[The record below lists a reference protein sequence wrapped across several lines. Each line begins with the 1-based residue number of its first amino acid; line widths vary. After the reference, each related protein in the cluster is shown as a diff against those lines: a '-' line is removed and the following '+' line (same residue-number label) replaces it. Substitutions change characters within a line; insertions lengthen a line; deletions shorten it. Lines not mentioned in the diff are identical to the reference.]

1 MKHYFAFKS
10 LFTLLLLMLS
20 FGVGRAQGYKANTNY
35 PDDKDK
41 TTEVIRVAGNSVEI
55 PLKSYVGDGSVFARV
70 FLADAQTLAPLY
82 ELTSSFEVPSD
93 YGALEKALFLR
104 TEYGYINFPRWN
116 STRTNKNIVLNLPS
130 GKDLAD
136 LAVVVLKKNV
146 GGGSIDDENKKA
158 ADLDIEGDLYSSF
171 GFRIGD

>member
-20 FGVGRAQGYKANTNY
+20 FGVGRAQGYEVNDNYLAAN
-35 PDDKDK
+35 K

-82 ELTSSFEVPSD
+82 ELTSSFKVPSD
-93 YGALEKALFLR
+93 YGDLEKALFLR
-104 TEYGYINFPRWN
+104 TKYGYIN
-116 STRTNKNIVLNLPS
+116 
-130 GKDLAD
+130 
-136 LAVVVLKKNV
+136 
-146 GGGSIDDENKKA
+146 
-158 ADLDIEGDLYSSF
+158 SSF
-171 GFRIGD
+171 ASSLACYF